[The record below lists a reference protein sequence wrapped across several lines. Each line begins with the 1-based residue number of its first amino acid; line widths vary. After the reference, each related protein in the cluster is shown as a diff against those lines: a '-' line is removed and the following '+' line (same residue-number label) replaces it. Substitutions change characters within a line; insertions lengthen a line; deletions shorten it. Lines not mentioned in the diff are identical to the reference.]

1 MAKVRPTAANSDDQ
15 RAKPRGKPFPKGKS
29 GNPTGRPKVVGHV
42 RELAQAQTDQAIQTL
57 VNIMGDDTAPPA
69 SRVSA
74 AQAILDR
81 GWGKPSQPLEGAD
94 GNALFPTQV
103 EVVLVR
109 SS

>member
-1 MAKVRPTAANSDDQ
+1 MAKRRPTSENSQ
-15 RAKPRGKPFPKGKS
+15 EQSKPAWQFPKGKS
-29 GNPTGRPKVVGHV
+29 GNPGGRPKLVGHV
-42 RELAQAQTDQAIQTL
+42 RELAQKQTDQAIQTL
-57 VNIMGDDTAPPA
+57 VKIMGDDTAPPA

-81 GWGKPSQPLEGAD
+81 GWGKPSQPMEGVD

-109 SS
+109 SA